1 MAILLT
7 KRNPFSKLKFRRW
20 WCLTYH
26 KEKLEMAILISL
38 GIVRT
43 RKRML
48 GLDLVAYYSKLK

>member
-43 RKRML
+43 RKRM
-48 GLDLVAYYSKLK
+48 S